1 MTRATEPIRGRFSAD
16 PQEMRESANR
26 VRKTTHDFSSGSVL
40 KYQLGAGEVGN
51 ETLSAELAEF
61 QRTSSA
67 TFDLLLADSTELVNR
82 VVDAARDYE
91 DLDNG
96 LADRLSAMLRD
107 Q

>member
-1 MTRATEPIRGRFSAD
+1 MTRATEPIQARFSAD
-16 PQEMRESANR
+16 PQEMRESAHR
-26 VRKTTHDFSSGSVL
+26 VRKATHDFSSGSVL
-40 KYQLGAGEVGN
+40 KYQLGASEVGN

-67 TFDLLLADSTELVNR
+67 TFDLLLTDSTELVNR
-82 VVDAARDYE
+82 VVDAAREYE